1 MISYIFSLSGLTRQW
16 KFFFLTEDNDYI
28 RLKNQSLLQ
37 V

>member
-1 MISYIFSLSGLTRQW
+1 MISYIFSLSGLPRQW
-16 KFFFLTEDNDYI
+16 KFFVLTEDSDYI